1 MPYHFEFDPVHK
13 ILLVVLEGKVLGWEV
28 EKYHQELALQ
38 MERLDPAAL
47 ICDYSAVTHLDM
59 SASAIRELAR
69 KDQTWPESIHRFIVA
84 QTPHVF
90 GLARMYALYADRPAD
105 ALQPVHSRAEALAAL
120 GIGDLQF
127 EPATV

>member
-1 MPYHFEFDPVHK
+1 
-13 ILLVVLEGKVLGWEV
+13 
-28 EKYHQELALQ
+28 
-38 MERLDPAAL
+38 MERLAPAAL

-90 GLARMYALYADRPAD
+90 GLARMYALYADRSPD

-120 GIGDLQF
+120 GIVDLQF